1 MTCYRNKAVMKQNCI
16 EALNQ
21 HTQPLIIII
30 IIIINR
36 AGLLSPEI
44 VLSLLT
50 RGPPSAF
57 SALTLSVRRQEKH
70 LACIN

>member
-1 MTCYRNKAVMKQNCI
+1 MTCHLNKAVMKQNCI

-21 HTQPLIIII
+21 HTQPLII

-57 SALTLSVRRQEKH
+57 SALTLSVGRQEKH

>member
-1 MTCYRNKAVMKQNCI
+1 MTCHLNKAVMKQNCI

-21 HTQPLIIII
+21 HTQPLII

-57 SALTLSVRRQEKH
+57 SALTLSAGRQEKH

>member
-1 MTCYRNKAVMKQNCI
+1 MTCHLNKAVMKQNCI

-21 HTQPLIIII
+21 HTQPLIII

-57 SALTLSVRRQEKH
+57 SALTLSAGRQEKH